1 MKDAA
6 ARLTPLG
13 VMLLALLREGDMHPY
28 EMIRLMRQRH
38 DDHIV
43 TLTNGT
49 VYHTVAR
56 LDRLGVVEEVGVD
69 RDGNRPERTTYRLT
83 DAGDRAVHTWV
94 RRELPVLDRPT
105 EFRVALAEAHNLSR
119 EETLD
124 LLRTRLVALAEA
136 RNEYRVGSAK
146 ARAGGV
152 PDQYLVE
159 VDRQLALLEA
169 DHDWLARFVA
179 RLAEPTFVW
188 GAHPTTD
195 RYLAQREAARQ

>member
-1 MKDAA
+1 MAQ
-6 ARLTPLG
+6 
-13 VMLLALLREGDMHPY
+13 V
-28 EMIRLMRQRH
+28 
-38 DDHIV
+38 
-43 TLTNGT
+43 
-49 VYHTVAR
+49 R
-56 LDRLGVVEEVGVD
+56 LDR
-69 RDGNRPERTTYRLT
+69 PAQY
-83 DAGDRAVHTWV
+83 
-94 RRELPVLDRPT
+94 
-105 EFRVALAEAHNLSR
+105 RVALAEAHNLSR